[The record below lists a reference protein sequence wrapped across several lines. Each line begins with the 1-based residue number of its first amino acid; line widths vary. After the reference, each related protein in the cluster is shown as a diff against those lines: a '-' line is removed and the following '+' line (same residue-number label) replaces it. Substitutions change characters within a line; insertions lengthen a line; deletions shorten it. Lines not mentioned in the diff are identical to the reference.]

1 MGTKVEPVEQREK
14 SESRMWQEK
23 KQRRGD
29 ETVEENKERRPG
41 RRRRVKSQHN
51 SFISKDLDWEFS
63 LRSLTPPLSCF
74 CPSRPST
81 PPAETSV
88 AYFSLLIPQNVTVLW
103 LYSPHSANLE
113 GTERGRER
121 EGERE
126 RAIMRWLFSASF
138 HLHLWLHNICTLW
151 TLLICRTFPVPKK
164 KNPHRITKI
173 FQVERIKQKV
183 TWKHAWQLWATALLP
198 ADFGLINNKVWVMF
212 FLSCFYSLTFWNQS
226 KGMVCLLW
234 PIVVE
239 YDSTG
244 QSVPCFCRYI

>member
-51 SFISKDLDWEFS
+51 SFISKDLDREFS

-103 LYSPHSANLE
+103 LYNPHSANLE

-121 EGERE
+121 ESERE
-126 RAIMRWLFSASF
+126 LLWGDSFLLPFTFICDYTTSVHCGPSSSAAPF
-138 HLHLWLHNICTLW
+138 QCQ
-151 TLLICRTFPVPKK
+151 KK
-164 KNPHRITKI
+164 KKTHRITKI

-226 KGMVCLLW
+226 KGMVCL
-234 PIVVE
+234 
-239 YDSTG
+239 STHL
-244 QSVPCFCRYI
+244 SSFSPV

>member
-51 SFISKDLDWEFS
+51 SFISKDLDREFS

-81 PPAETSV
+81 LPAETSV

-126 RAIMRWLFSASF
+126 GAIMRWLFSASF

-164 KNPHRITKI
+164 KKYTGS
-173 FQVERIKQKV
+173 QKSSGENKAKSDLKTCV
-183 TWKHAWQLWATALLP
+183 TAVSYC
-198 ADFGLINNKVWVMF
+198 LIASRFRSN
-212 FLSCFYSLTFWNQS
+212 
-226 KGMVCLLW
+226 
-234 PIVVE
+234 
-239 YDSTG
+239 
-244 QSVPCFCRYI
+244 